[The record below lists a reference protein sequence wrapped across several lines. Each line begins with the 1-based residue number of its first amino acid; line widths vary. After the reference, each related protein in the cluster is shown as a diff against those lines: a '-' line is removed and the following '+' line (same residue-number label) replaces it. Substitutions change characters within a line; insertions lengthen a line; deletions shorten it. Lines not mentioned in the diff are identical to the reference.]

1 VTDTFNTLIVPAAL
15 ATAARDVA
23 AALSPAGHG
32 MFVSGL
38 SADGSEPATHFVSTG
53 MIHSQFAAL
62 LAMDDPQALSDTA
75 AAGAAAQ
82 GLPVTWSV
90 DDCAALLA
98 QSDVS
103 TDPPFDAFARLGLQL
118 VQPEEVIA
126 PL

>member
-1 VTDTFNTLIVPAAL
+1 VTDTFNTLIVP
-15 ATAARDVA
+15 

-62 LAMDDPQALSDTA
+62 LALNDPQALYDMA
-75 AAGAAAQ
+75 VAGAAAQ

-90 DDCAALLA
+90 DDCAALLE

-103 TDPPFDAFARLGLQL
+103 ADPPFDAFARLGLQL
-118 VQPEEVIA
+118 VQPADEIET
-126 PL
+126 